1 MTQKNLRI
9 LRAKNAKKIGQNRPK
24 KRSKSENSNA
34 TTRRTR
40 ERNPSSRSTTGSKRT
55 TVSLSTAQVRLIQ
68 NAVDHADRIGLPL
81 NRMITVDWTLA
92 GITDPQASR
101 QHLLGLIYDWMRS
114 RGHASAHVW
123 VMENG
128 PRHGVHSH
136 VLMHVPPSLRKDFN
150 RLFRSWRKQV
160 GIPWK
165 RYVVHS
171 RHVGLT
177 ANAAFAKGDRAS
189 YLHNAHAATAYIL
202 KAASASARR
211 SAGLSGRYAQFS
223 EVVGKRCGTSR
234 NLGESAI
241 QWFQARS
248 RDVLGV

>member
-1 MTQKNLRI
+1 MTQKSPRNPS
-9 LRAKNAKKIGQNRPK
+9 AKNTKKIGQSRPK
-24 KRSKSENSNA
+24 KRSKSENSGA
-34 TTRRTR
+34 TTRSTR

-55 TVSLSTAQVRLIQ
+55 TVSLSTVQVRLIQ
-68 NAVDHADRIGLPL
+68 NAVNHADRIGLPL

-92 GITDPQASR
+92 GLTNPQASR

-128 PRHGVHSH
+128 PRHGLHSH
-136 VLMHVPPSLRKDFN
+136 ILMHVPTSLRKDFN

-165 RYVVHS
+165 RHVLHS
-171 RHVGLT
+171 RHIGLT
-177 ANAAFAKGDRAS
+177 ANAAFAKGERAS
-189 YLHNAHAATAYIL
+189 YLHNTQVATAYIL

-211 SAGLSGRYAQFS
+211 SGSLGSGRRQFS
-223 EVVGKRCGTSR
+223 EVMGKRCGTSR
-234 NLGESAI
+234 NLGTSAI
-241 QWFQARS
+241 RS
-248 RDVLGV
+248 FEVRPRDV